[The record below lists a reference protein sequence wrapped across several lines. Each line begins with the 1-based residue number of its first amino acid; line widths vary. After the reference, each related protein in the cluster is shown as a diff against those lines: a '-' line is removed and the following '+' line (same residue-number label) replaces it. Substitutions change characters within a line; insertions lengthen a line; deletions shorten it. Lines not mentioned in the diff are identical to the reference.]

1 MFGSEEKI
9 IKFGR
14 DLRTVLLESGTI
26 VGYLRWVSQSDGL
39 NLKFEGIEF
48 KNFINNQTIQ
58 ISEIEL
64 IKEVKNKSKAYSL
77 DNEDLQKRLTN
88 KKNSSH
94 NPWQVCCGHDL
105 VEILSIALR
114 KAIGSNR
121 DIDVKANSDDRKNT
135 LENFLLLAYE
145 ENYFHQTQLYL
156 EIRKWET
163 NNQPFHVLQIIE

>member
-1 MFGSEEKI
+1 M
-9 IKFGR
+9 
-14 DLRTVLLESGTI
+14 
-26 VGYLRWVSQSDGL
+26 
-39 NLKFEGIEF
+39 
-48 KNFINNQTIQ
+48 
-58 ISEIEL
+58 
-64 IKEVKNKSKAYSL
+64 
-77 DNEDLQKRLTN
+77 
-88 KKNSSH
+88 
-94 NPWQVCCGHDL
+94 CCGHDL
-105 VEILSIALR
+105 EKILSIALR